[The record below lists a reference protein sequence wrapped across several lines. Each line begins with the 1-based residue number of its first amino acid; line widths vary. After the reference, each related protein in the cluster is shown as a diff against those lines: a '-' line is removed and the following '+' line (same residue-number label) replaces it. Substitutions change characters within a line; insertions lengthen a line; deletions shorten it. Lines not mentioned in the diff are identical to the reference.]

1 MNDDE
6 IRERLRGFASVWRR
20 VSGENIKLPAAPVLM
35 PGKDGKVSPY
45 MR

>member
-6 IRERLRGFASVWRR
+6 IREKLTGFASVWRR
-20 VSGENIKLPAAPVLM
+20 VSGENINLPAALVLM
-35 PGKDGKVSPY
+35 PGKNGNVSPY